1 MYYVQIEQT
10 YRQRERRSKLGL
22 LLETEQTDSPPP
34 PNTVEPSVENGDTF
48 NIPYTKLL

>member
-10 YRQRERRSKLGL
+10 CRQRERRPKLGL

-34 PNTVEPSVENGDTF
+34 PPNTVEPSVENGCDTF
-48 NIPYTKLL
+48 KHSIH